1 MFKQIEPFTITEQ
14 QVNFTSIV
22 GIINKH
28 SDLLK
33 KLPYVN
39 TESITTANFIN
50 INKVKLVEEINDGS
64 CDYYETEKPVSDLKF
79 SIDMFISPDDF
90 KKHTTVIS
98 TVTKLQAVISPNN
111 NLIFTTIKGIPVEEL
126 CFDVSN
132 HYYTFEIMVKNN
144 AISNVIMDHISEHG
158 MTHKFLV
165 DLTNRIVVH
174 KRSDGQY
181 SIGDVTFCRYVNTV
195 KDLTI
200 GEDVRI
206 IGG

>member
-1 MFKQIEPFTITEQ
+1 MFKQIEPFTVNEQ

-28 SDLLK
+28 ADILSE
-33 KLPYVN
+33 LPFVN
-39 TESITTANFIN
+39 KESITTANFMN
-50 INKVKLVEEINDGS
+50 INKMKLAEEINDGS
-64 CDYYETEKPVSDLKF
+64 CDYYETELPVGELKF
-79 SIDMFISPDDF
+79 ALDMVISPQDF
-90 KKHTTVIS
+90 KRHATVIS
-98 TVTKLQAVISPNN
+98 NVCKVRAVVAQNSD
-111 NLIFTTIKGIPVEEL
+111 LIYTDMKGFPVEEL
-126 CFDVSN
+126 CFSLPNSYDSFN
-132 HYYTFEIMVKNN
+132 SIIKDNNDN
-144 AISNVIMDHISEHG
+144 AIMDCILEHG
-158 MTHKFLV
+158 MTHQILV

-174 KRSDGQY
+174 KRSDGLY